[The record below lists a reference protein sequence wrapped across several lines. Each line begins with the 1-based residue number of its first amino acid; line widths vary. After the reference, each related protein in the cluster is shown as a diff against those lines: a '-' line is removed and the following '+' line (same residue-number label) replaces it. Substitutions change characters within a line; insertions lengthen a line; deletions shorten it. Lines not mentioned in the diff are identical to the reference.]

1 MTKIISNTILMT
13 TLAVILT
20 IGATSQAFALDVS
33 FTPISTSFNNPI
45 GIDHFEGTPDKVV
58 ISVNYASGLP
68 RNFELVAA
76 DGSRTGFSTLSGFTD
91 EVKIATARDDGAS
104 TSDGLS
110 LGGFAAGTM
119 FTGNGADGQ
128 IAKVNPDGTFSN
140 PWVTLPSTA
149 SCPAPHGLMRGSLY
163 VDRTGEFGGDLIVV
177 TTDGEVWRI
186 NNAGSPTC
194 LRSIGTHLEG
204 VITVPRDPQFGGL
217 AGKIITGAEG
227 QGRVYAVDT
236 TGNVQFWAIPFNIED
251 IDLIPENEN
260 FFGVNFGTGRLL
272 GVPAAS
278 FDSVEGQILLTQ
290 EFGGGPTGLGILK
303 WDSTTSL
310 PTVEFIGRQAG
321 SFVQGQWEH
330 VTFSSAGIIEI
341 PPAEEICGD
350 GIDNDRDEQIDEG
363 CNTAPVAQ
371 DDTFTIPEDGS
382 LSASA
387 TATDGEGDSL
397 SYVIVGPTPTGITFN
412 SDGTFSYTPAS
423 NFSGTISFQFKA
435 NDGEFDSNV
444 ATITIIVTPVNDAP
458 VANDGTNTTPE
469 DTPVNGLVT
478 GSDIDGDSI
487 TFALV
492 TAPTNGLV
500 VVNLDGTYTYT
511 PNANFNGEDSFTFV
525 ANDGTVNSN
534 IATVTI
540 TVTPVND
547 APVCSAPTAASYI
560 WPPNHKMVSIGATMN
575 TSDVDGD
582 TVTVAISSIFQDEPT
597 NGLGDGDTSPDA
609 NLALGQVRAERSGTG
624 DGRVYVIT
632 MTASDGEGGSCS
644 GTVQVIVPH
653 SMKKPVTAVNSG
665 ATYNSVTP

>member
-13 TLAVILT
+13 TLAIILT

-33 FTPISTSFNNPI
+33 FTPISTPFNNPI

-58 ISVNYASGLP
+58 ISVNYPSGSP
-68 RNFELVAA
+68 FSFETVAA
-76 DGSRTGFSTLSGFTD
+76 DGTHSSFSIISGLTD
-91 EVKIATARDDGAS
+91 EVKIATARDDGVNS
-104 TSDGLS
+104 FTP
-110 LGGFAAGTM
+110 GTM
-119 FTGNGADGQ
+119 FTGNGIDGQ
-128 IAKVNPDGTFSN
+128 IVKVNPDGTFVN
-140 PWVTLPSTA
+140 PWVDLPGTGN
-149 SCPAPHGLMRGSLY
+149 GLMRGSLY
-163 VDRTGEFGGDLIVV
+163 VDRTGVFGGDLIVV
-177 TTDGEVWRI
+177 TTAGEVWRI
-186 NNAGSPTC
+186 NSAGAPTK
-194 LRSIGTHLEG
+194 LADVNVHLEG
-204 VITVPRDPQFGGL
+204 LITVPRDPQFGGL
-217 AGKIITGAEG
+217 AGKIITGAED
-227 QGRVYAVDT
+227 QSRIYAISDT
-236 TGNVQFWAIPFNIED
+236 GSIQFWAIPFQIED

-272 GVPAAS
+272 GVPASS
-278 FDSVEGQILLTQ
+278 FDIVEGEILITS
-290 EFGGGPTGLGILK
+290 EFGGGTTGLGLLR
-303 WDSTTSL
+303 WNTATNA

-330 VTFSSAGIIEI
+330 VTFSSAGIVEI
-341 PPAEEICGD
+341 PPVEICGD
-350 GIDNDRDEQIDEG
+350 DIDNDRDGQVDEG

-387 TATDGEGDSL
+387 TATDDEGDSL
-397 SYVIVGPTPTGITFN
+397 SYVIVGPTPAGITFN

-500 VVNLDGTYTYT
+500 VVNPDGTYTYT

-540 TVTPVND
+540 TVTPIND

>member
-1 MTKIISNTILMT
+1 MTKTISNTILMT
-13 TLAVILT
+13 TIAVILT

-33 FTPISTSFNNPI
+33 FTPISTTFNHPI

-58 ISVNYASGLP
+58 ISVNYGSGSP
-68 RNFELVAA
+68 YNFETVAA
-76 DGSRTGFSTLSGFTD
+76 DGSHSQFSTLSGFTD
-91 EVKIATARDDGAS
+91 EVKIATARDDGVNS
-104 TSDGLS
+104 FTP
-110 LGGFAAGTM
+110 GTM
-119 FTGNGADGQ
+119 FTGNGIDGQ
-128 IAKVNPDGTFSN
+128 IAKINPDGTFVN
-140 PWVTLPSTA
+140 PWVDLPGA
-149 SCPAPHGLMRGSLY
+149 GNGLMRGSLY
-163 VDRTGEFGGDLIVV
+163 VDRTGGFGGDLIVV
-177 TTDGEVWRI
+177 TTAGEVWRI
-186 NNAGSPTC
+186 NSAGTPTK
-194 LRSIGTHLEG
+194 LADVDVHLEG
-204 VITVPRDPQFGGL
+204 VITVPRDPQFGDL
-217 AGKIITGAEG
+217 AGKIIAGAED
-227 QGRVYAVDT
+227 QSRVYAISN
-236 TGNVQFWAIPFNIED
+236 TGSVQFWTIPFKIED

-260 FFGVNFGTGRLL
+260 FFGVNFGTGKLL
-272 GVPAAS
+272 GVPASS
-278 FDSVEGQILLTQ
+278 FDGVEGEILITQ
-290 EFGGGPTGLGILK
+290 EFGGGPTGLGLLR
-303 WDSTTSL
+303 WDAATNA
-310 PTVEFIGRQAG
+310 PTVEFIGRQLG

-330 VTFSSAGIIEI
+330 VTFSSAGIVEI
-341 PPAEEICGD
+341 PPVEICGD
-350 GIDNDRDEQIDEG
+350 GIDNDRDGEKDEG
-363 CNTAPVAQ
+363 CNTAPVAR

-397 SYVIVGPTPTGITFN
+397 SYVIVGPTPAGIAFN

-423 NFSGTISFQFKA
+423 NFSGTISFQFQA

-500 VVNLDGTYTYT
+500 VVNPDGTYTYT

-540 TVTPVND
+540 NVTPVND

-609 NLALGQVRAERSGTG
+609 NLALGQVRAERSGKG

-632 MTASDGEGGSCS
+632 MTASDGKGGSCS

-665 ATYNSVTP
+665 ATYNSIIP

>member
-33 FTPISTSFNNPI
+33 FTQISTPFPRAV
-45 GIDHFEGTPDKVV
+45 GIDHFEGTPDKVM
-58 ISVNYASGLP
+58 ISVYYSSGEP
-68 RNFELVAA
+68 YNFETVAS
-76 DGSRTGFSTLSGFTD
+76 DGTHSQFSTIHGLTD
-91 EVKIATARDDGAS
+91 EVKIATARDDGVNS
-104 TSDGLS
+104 FTP
-110 LGGFAAGTM
+110 GTM
-119 FTGNGADGQ
+119 FTGNGLDGQ
-128 IAKVNPDGTFSN
+128 ITKINPDGTIVN
-140 PWVTLPSTA
+140 PWVDLPGVGN
-149 SCPAPHGLMRGSLY
+149 GLMRGSLY
-163 VDRTGEFGGDLIVV
+163 VDRTGVFGGDLIVV
-177 TTDGEVWRI
+177 TTSGEVWRI
-186 NNAGSPTC
+186 NSAGIPTK
-194 LRSIGTHLEG
+194 LADVNVHLEG
-204 VITVPRDPQFGGL
+204 VITVPREPQFGGL

-227 QGRVYAVDT
+227 SGRVYAIDA
-236 TGNVQFWAIPFNIED
+236 TGGVQSWSILFNIED

-260 FFGVNFGTGRLL
+260 FFGVNYGTGTLL
-272 GVPAAS
+272 GVPASS
-278 FDSVEGQILLTQ
+278 FDSVEGEILVTQ
-290 EFGGGPTGLGILK
+290 EFGGGPTGLGLLR
-303 WDSTTSL
+303 WNTATNT
-310 PTVEFIGRQAG
+310 PTVDLIGRQAG

-330 VTFSSAGIIEI
+330 VTFSSAGIVEI
-341 PPAEEICGD
+341 PPVEICGD
-350 GIDNDRDEQIDEG
+350 DIDNDRDGQVDEG

-387 TATDGEGDSL
+387 TATDDEGDSL
-397 SYVIVGPTPTGITFN
+397 SYVIVGPTPAGIAFN

-500 VVNLDGTYTYT
+500 VVNPDGTYTYT

-632 MTASDGEGGSCS
+632 ITASDGEGGSCS

>member
-20 IGATSQAFALDVS
+20 VGATAQAFALDVS
-33 FTPISTSFNNPI
+33 FTAISTPFNNPI

-76 DGSRTGFSTLSGFTD
+76 DGTRTGFSTLSGFTD
-91 EVKIATARDDGAS
+91 EVKIATARDDGVNS
-104 TSDGLS
+104 FTP
-110 LGGFAAGTM
+110 GTM
-119 FTGNGADGQ
+119 FTGNGIDGQ
-128 IAKVNPDGTFSN
+128 IAKINPDGSFVN
-140 PWVTLPSTA
+140 PWVDLPGTGN
-149 SCPAPHGLMRGSLY
+149 GLMRGSLY
-163 VDRTGEFGGDLIVV
+163 VDRTGVFAGDLIVV
-177 TTDGEVWRI
+177 TTSGEVWRI
-186 NNAGSPTC
+186 NSAGTPTK
-194 LRSIGTHLEG
+194 LADVNVHLEG
-204 VITVPRDPQFGGL
+204 VATIPNDPQFGGL

-227 QGRVYAVDT
+227 QGRVYAIDT
-236 TGNVQFWAIPFNIED
+236 SGNVQFWAIPFNIED

-290 EFGGGPTGLGILK
+290 EFGGGPTGLALLK
-303 WDSTTSL
+303 WDTTANA
-310 PTVEFIGRQAG
+310 PTVDFIGRLPG
-321 SFVQGQWEH
+321 SFAQGQWEH

-341 PPAEEICGD
+341 PPIEVCGD
-350 GIDNDRDEQIDEG
+350 GIDNDKDGQIDEG
-363 CNTAPVAQ
+363 CNTAPTAQ
-371 DDTFTIPEDGS
+371 DDTFTIAEDTT
-382 LSASA
+382 LNASA
-387 TATDGEGDSL
+387 TATDAQGDSL
-397 SYVIVGPTPTGITFN
+397 SYMIVGPTPAGIAFN
-412 SDGTFSYTPAS
+412 SDGTFTYVPAS

-458 VANDGTNTTPE
+458 VADDGTNTTPE

-478 GSDIDGDSI
+478 GSDIDGDSL
-487 TFALV
+487 TFALD
-492 TAPTNGLV
+492 TATSNGSI
-500 VVNLDGTYTYT
+500 VVNSDGTYTYT
-511 PNANFNGEDSFTFV
+511 PNANFNGVDSFTFV
-525 ANDGTVNSN
+525 ANDGTANSN

-547 APVCSAPTAASYI
+547 APVCETPTAASYI
-560 WPPNHKMVSIGATMN
+560 WPPNHKMVSVGAAMN

-582 TVTVAISSIFQDEPT
+582 AVTVSISSVFQDEPT

-624 DGRVYVIT
+624 DGRVYVVT
-632 MTASDGEGGSCS
+632 MTASDGNGGSCS

-665 ATYNSVTP
+665 ATYDSTTP